1 MMHNLL
7 EISLN
12 PSVPASLRNIPT
24 KYNIIIRL
32 WTHAFHKLLESLRRA
47 SFGSSLALEHLQ
59 EFIYY
64 AYTFYTGLLE
74 EPSLKTF
81 RNGWL
86 EALGDL
92 ARYRMAVAAMVSG
105 PKSGGEALTAAAL
118 STFPSASPTPSNQAA
133 TKTKS
138 SSTHSARIGESPTPS
153 VGLAA
158 ARLLDVE
165 PEKERWRGI
174 AKDWYG
180 AGLADT
186 PGTGKL
192 HHHLGLLCR
201 EVDGEELRGI
211 YHFIKR

>member
-1 MMHNLL
+1 
-7 EISLN
+7 
-12 PSVPASLRNIPT
+12 
-24 KYNIIIRL
+24 
-32 WTHAFHKLLESLRRA
+32 
-47 SFGSSLALEHLQ
+47 
-59 EFIYY
+59 
-64 AYTFYTGLLE
+64 LE

-92 ARYRMAVAAMVSG
+92 ARYRMVVAAMVSR

-118 STFPSASPTPSNQAA
+118 SNFQSSSPTPSTKAA
-133 TKTKS
+133 TKMKP
-138 SSTHSARIGESPTPS
+138 SSTHSAGIGESPTPS

-180 AGLADT
+180 AGLVIT
-186 PGTGKL
+186 PGTSTSWIIL
-192 HHHLGLLCR
+192 
-201 EVDGEELRGI
+201 LRGR
-211 YHFIKR
+211 HCDVTL